1 MQSDYDLLII
11 GGGLV
16 GASLACALA
25 DQALRI
31 GLVEA
36 MPFTTTSE
44 PGYDERS
51 IALAYGTRR
60 IFDGLGLWP
69 AIAPLATPIKKVHV
83 SERGG
88 PGFARLNCRDEG
100 VEALGYVV
108 EARALGAAL
117 ASRLAE
123 LNNVELLCPASLETL
138 TVQSDMARSEV
149 RWQDKLSACT
159 ARLIVAADG
168 ARSQVRQQL
177 GIDAVQWE
185 YGQTAIVA
193 NVTPQYEH
201 HNIAYERFTDS
212 GPVALLPMS
221 DNRCSVVCTVEN
233 SDKETLLA
241 LNDAAFLA
249 FLQTR
254 FGERLG
260 CFKRA
265 GRRQAYPLLMLK
277 AREHT
282 RPRVAVIG
290 NAAHTLHPIAGQGF
304 NVGMRD
310 VAVLAEVIADALRVG
325 EDFGT
330 ATVLARYAEWR
341 RWDQRQAVAFT
352 DGLARLFSN
361 PLPPLR
367 HLRNLGLLAF
377 DLLPPVKRLLAR
389 RTMGMTGYLPRLA
402 RGLPL
407 ATEKGL

>member
-25 DQALRI
+25 DQTLRI
-31 GLVEA
+31 GLIEA
-36 MPFTTTSE
+36 LPFTAASE

-51 IALAYGTRR
+51 LALAYGTRR

-69 AIAPLATPIKKVHV
+69 AIATLATPIEKVHV

-88 PGFARLNCRDEG
+88 PGFARLDCRDEG

-108 EARALGAAL
+108 EARALGTAL

-123 LNNVELLCPASLETL
+123 LDNVELLCPASLETL
-138 TVQSDMARSEV
+138 TIQPDTARAEV
-149 RWQDKLSACT
+149 RWQDRLSSCT

-168 ARSQVRQQL
+168 ARSRVRQQL
-177 GIDAVQWE
+177 GIDAVQWD

-201 HNIAYERFTDS
+201 HNVAFERFTDS

-221 DNRCSVVCTVEN
+221 ENRCAVVCTIEN
-233 SDKETLLA
+233 SDKDTLLA
-241 LNDAAFLA
+241 FDDAAFLA
-249 FLQTR
+249 FLQSR

-260 CFKRA
+260 RFQRA

-310 VAVLAEVIADALRVG
+310 VAVLAEVIADAQHAG
-325 EDFGT
+325 QDFGSVG
-330 ATVLARYAEWR
+330 VLTRYDEWR

-367 HLRNLGLLAF
+367 HIRNLGLLAF
-377 DLLPPVKRLLAR
+377 DLLPPVKRLLTR
-389 RTMGMTGYLPRLA
+389 RTMGLTGHLPRLA

-407 ATEKGL
+407 AAEKGL